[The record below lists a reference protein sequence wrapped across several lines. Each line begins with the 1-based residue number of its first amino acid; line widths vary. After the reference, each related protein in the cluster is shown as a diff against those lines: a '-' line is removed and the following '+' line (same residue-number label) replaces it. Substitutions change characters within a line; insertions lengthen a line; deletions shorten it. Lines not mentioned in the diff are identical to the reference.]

1 MFFAR
6 TIKIS
11 LSVTIMLTAACASNP
26 DKIDAAY
33 VSPIKYQDYSCRQI
47 SEEMDYVG
55 ARTTDLYTRL
65 KSERTKDNWQMG
77 VGMVLF
83 WPALFALEGG
93 DGPEAA
99 EYSRLKGEFEALR
112 QTSNKKSCAIA
123 KESPEEI
130 LKSKDTA
137 EKAVAKSELEQYDPQ
152 YLAQVKGVANAM
164 MCEEYVSFLQ
174 EDDGSERWLLGC
186 GDGESLKVRCDE
198 GTCFVEQTTGN
209 STPFRF

>member
-1 MFFAR
+1 MSLAR
-6 TIKIS
+6 TPQIG
-11 LSVTIMLTAACASNP
+11 LAAAIMLTTACASNP

-33 VSPIKYQDYSCRQI
+33 VSPLKYQDYSCRQI
-47 SEEMDYVG
+47 AEEMDYVG
-55 ARTTDLYTRL
+55 SRTTDLYTRL

-130 LKSKDTA
+130 LKSKDEA
-137 EKAVAKSELEQYDPQ
+137 EKAIAKGELEKYEPQ
-152 YLAQVKGVANAM
+152 YLEQVKGVANAM

-174 EDDGSERWLLGC
+174 QEDGAEKWLLGC
-186 GDGESLKVRCDE
+186 GDGESLKVRCDD
-198 GTCFVEQTTGN
+198 GACFVEQTTEK
-209 STPFRF
+209 